1 MPSISRQP
9 TWPLPPRSSSGGAV
23 LPPAASSPPSTR
35 RAANCLCAAAKR
47 DCVTRAPRTAARG
60 CAIFIVEVTLRGIV
74 ASSYA
79 GRERLADE
87 AAPLDVLLVD
97 AAADPLRRFTPD
109 ALTAKFAVA

>member
-1 MPSISRQP
+1 
-9 TWPLPPRSSSGGAV
+9 V
-23 LPPAASSPPSTR
+23 
-35 RAANCLCAAAKR
+35 
-47 DCVTRAPRTAARG
+47 ARG

-109 ALTAKFAVA
+109 ALTARFAVALARGPVTTARAARWPGRRTRADRHRHSGG